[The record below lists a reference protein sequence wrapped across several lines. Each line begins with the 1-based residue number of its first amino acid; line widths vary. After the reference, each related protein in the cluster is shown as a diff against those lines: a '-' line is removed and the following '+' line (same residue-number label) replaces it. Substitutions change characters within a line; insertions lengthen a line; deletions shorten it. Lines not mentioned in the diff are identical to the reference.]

1 MTIIRKDLPYQ
12 VRGTV
17 IKKDGEYCI
26 IINTRYTLEQQ
37 EETLKHEMLHI
48 EREDFEKLTLA
59 EAETI

>member
-1 MTIIRKDLPYQ
+1 MTIIRKDLPHQ
-12 VRGTV
+12 IRGTA
-17 IKKDGEYCI
+17 IKKDGEYYI